1 MLNDSEGEI
10 GMVLVDAVRLLKNS
24 FAQKHIRF
32 DLEVAVSCL
41 SYRFPCMTRAQL
53 TEAVLLIIEEQRT
66 AAAA

>member
-1 MLNDSEGEI
+1 
-10 GMVLVDAVRLLKNS
+10 MVLVDAVQLLKNS

-53 TEAVLLIIEEQRT
+53 TEAVLLILEEQRT